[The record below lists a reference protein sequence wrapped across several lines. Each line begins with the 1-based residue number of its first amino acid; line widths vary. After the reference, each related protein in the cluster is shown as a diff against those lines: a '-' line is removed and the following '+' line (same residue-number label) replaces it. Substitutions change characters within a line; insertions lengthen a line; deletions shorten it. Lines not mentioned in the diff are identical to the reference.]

1 MSIAAVIVKIMPD
14 SPETDLEA
22 IKATAKE
29 KLEAEGAQQISFEE
43 QPVAFGLKAIM
54 LKAAIPEE
62 KGTDMVEEE
71 IAKIEHVSSVNIE
84 DYRRAFG

>member
-1 MSIAAVIVKIMPD
+1 MSVAAVIVKLMPD
-14 SPETDLEA
+14 SPEADLEA
-22 IKATAKE
+22 IKTTAKE
-29 KLEAEGAQQISFEE
+29 KLESEGAQQISFEE

-62 KGTDMVEEE
+62 KGTDMVESSLST
-71 IAKIEHVSSVNIE
+71 IEHVSSVSIE